1 MPATIGDNSKD
12 LTPAEQKAL
21 FMHHLGEILKQ
32 TDICKAENAKRLALR
47 KQAKAD
53 GIVLADIDFGLRCA
67 QIEDQQIIINE
78 QQRRAQIGQYFA
90 LPIGAQTE
98 FDFDSEP
105 AVDRARREGERAG
118 YEAASPN
125 TNPYDENSA
134 QGRAWAKGWKEA
146 QAEMAANLQSA
157 MEKKQ
162 ADRAKKAADLAAAD
176 DGGNDPEDDDEADLA
191 EAAE

>member
-21 FMHHLGEILKQ
+21 YMHHFGAILKQ
-32 TDICKAENAKRLALR
+32 TEICKAENAERLKLR

-67 QIEDQQIIINE
+67 QIEDPSIIVNE
-78 QQRRAQIGQYFA
+78 QKRRAEIGGYFA
-90 LPIGAQTE
+90 LPIGAQSE
-98 FDFDSEP
+98 FDFDRER
-105 AVDRARREGERAG
+105 AVDRAWREGERAG
-118 YEAASPN
+118 YEAVNAD

-162 ADRAKKAADLAAAD
+162 ADRVQKAADLAAAD
-176 DGGNDPEDDDEADLA
+176 DGENDPEDDDEADLA

>member
-21 FMHHLGEILKQ
+21 FMHHFGEILKQ
-32 TDICKAENAKRLALR
+32 TDVCKAENAKRLALR

-67 QIEDQQIIINE
+67 QIEDPQIIINE

-98 FDFDSEP
+98 FDFDREP

-118 YEAASPN
+118 YEATSPN

-176 DGGNDPEDDDEADLA
+176 DGGNDPEDDEADLA